1 MKALRVALALAA
13 TAALP
18 VQAGTDVGI
27 SIGIA
32 QPGVYGRIDIGTA
45 PAPPVL
51 VYPQPVVIAPPP
63 MPRPP
68 VYLYVPPGHAKNW
81 GKHCRR
87 YDACGWPVYFV
98 RNDWYQRHY
107 LPAQGH
113 YGHYGYHGHRGDYG
127 LHGHYAHDGRDG
139 RDGHRGKGKH
149 KDRD

>member
-98 RNDWYQRHY
+98 RDDWYQRY
-107 LPAQGH
+107 YMPAQGH
-113 YGHYGYHGHRGDYG
+113 YSDY
-127 LHGHYAHDGRDG
+127 GRDG
-139 RDGHRGKGKH
+139 RYRHDDRDDHDGNRGKGKGKG